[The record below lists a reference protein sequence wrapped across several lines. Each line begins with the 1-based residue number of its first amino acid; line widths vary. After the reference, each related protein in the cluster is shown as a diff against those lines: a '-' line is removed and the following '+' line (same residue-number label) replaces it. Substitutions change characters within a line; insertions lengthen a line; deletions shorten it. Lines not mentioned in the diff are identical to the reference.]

1 MPNQT
6 WRGAELDPNGCLSLS
21 TILRSFSAPITEE
34 QAWAIAYQA
43 LKCLQNCLNSCHQ
56 LLLTSD
62 PAHLLMHSEG
72 FVHHLTFQQ
81 PKLQNGAAISR
92 QARQRGNLKSENKA
106 IADLAIVVYA
116 ALDYGLNPNEQ
127 RSLSMDM
134 EDILEKM
141 TSADERQSDDEG
153 IEQDQAEDDDEDDN
167 NGHDQIQH
175 RRPRIKIS
183 GMCAIMLEKCGNHL
197 SATSEAEDHFRNV
210 CRALV
215 SESLELSTFMLKVSE
230 FDEDR
235 ASELKELDMQDW
247 ARLWVQCIR
256 DLRHGVKLKKTN
268 YSKTPVE
275 FEMTP
280 YEILMDDIR
289 SRRYKLNKIM
299 VDGEIPQM
307 VKKDAHNI
315 ILEFIRSRPPLRPA
329 SKRAIQP
336 TRRESTPVELL
347 MESIRNSKARSSLRK
362 TAGPKPRRK
371 FMSVHESSRT
381 FIQDDDVANGPKTR
395 FNTLG
400 SQDKPDGH
408 HTTRK
413 MIRVDQNDMDE
424 LLNFSGDETDIESMG
439 GLSRQ
444 VSRDSS
450 VSNRDLRMMNGDKHS
465 KDKPDVPQ
473 RNDISRVAKD
483 LAMYGKSEEMD
494 QRRHSVSVC
503 ETPVKMRTTNP
514 RRQKLFIKA
523 DSRSS
528 TSISS
533 SNATTPSSSGRAT
546 PIFGA
551 HTNESLAAPSG
562 EETFLSPSYGLNTAQ
577 MHANLQSEFLQSVS
591 QHSDKDSTMKDAPI
605 KKPTRIKSLRQP
617 KLQVKPLKDLA
628 TKPPP
633 VGSSVPN
640 VSLAAGNGKRRLGD
654 KVAIPV
660 VRKKPIFEVKPKTPI
675 VAKPKNGPRGTR
687 ITKPT
692 HKEPI
697 KDKIEDEISVDKNV
711 PEKKRP
717 TLKERLLAKRGAE
730 GNEIPNFDAPI
741 SKSDGKELALI
752 QATMMIRGLQ
762 KGQSLCVASSTL
774 ERNDVQKL
782 TDNSPGNPHLL
793 TKSTSL
799 NGLSPSKTE
808 MNPNLMPSKSLTC
821 VKTKLF
827 QNLQASSKDKAIN
840 SSSSSLVITTT
851 FESIPEDVEEDSSD
865 SDRYPLER
873 SVTHEPQN
881 SSTTSSEETLI
892 GPPIN
897 VLNNTIELCIIN
909 ERLKGLLKSLVPS
922 WNDDNL
928 EPFCTIKQWTKEHWA
943 AALETLDL
951 NLDELVHIRSVL
963 TKAELE
969 SLPLDGTFKEDVE
982 KGKMRIPLEHFSS
995 IPSFALS
1002 PKVMSSLGPE
1012 NQVSSTSPNPT
1023 CLSSEA
1029 KPQKKPIRTKSFV
1042 QTIRNRV
1049 SSNLPSLRN
1058 SAGSAPT
1065 SPEMGRKSSSGPPAH
1080 FRDQIHAYGSL
1091 NYLNVPEEDEYEGSG
1106 SASLPAN
1113 VLEGT
1118 KRVGSKKSKEESL
1131 QGAMLQVCSD
1141 CREMVLQVIRAQ
1153 RTAKRFQMT
1162 KMMFANAPKST
1173 MYAKDEIF

>member
-1 MPNQT
+1 MPNQP
-6 WRGAELDPNGCLSLS
+6 WRGAELDPNGCLPLS

-62 PAHLLMHSEG
+62 PAHLLIHSEG

-81 PKLQNGAAISR
+81 PKQQIRPSTAAR
-92 QARQRGNLKSENKA
+92 VRQRGNLNSENKA

-127 RSLSMDM
+127 RSLSLDM

-153 IEQDQAEDDDEDDN
+153 IEQDQGEDEDDDGRNGDKEVEEDDN
-167 NGHDQIQH
+167 NGNDEIEH
-175 RRPRIKIS
+175 RRQRIKIS
-183 GMCAIMLEKCGNHL
+183 GMCAIMLEKCANHL

-215 SESLELSTFMLKVSE
+215 SESLELSTFMQKVSE

-329 SKRAIQP
+329 SKRSIQP

-371 FMSVHESSRT
+371 FASVHESSRT
-381 FIQDDDVANGPKTR
+381 FIRDDELANGPTTR
-395 FNTLG
+395 YNTLG
-400 SQDKPDGH
+400 SQERPDGQD
-408 HTTRK
+408 TTRK
-413 MIRVDQNDMDE
+413 MVRVDQNDMDE

-450 VSNRDLRMMNGDKHS
+450 VSNSDLRMTTGNKYSTDEA
-465 KDKPDVPQ
+465 DVPR

-483 LAMYGKSEEMD
+483 LAMYGKSSEMD

-503 ETPVKMRTTNP
+503 ETPMKIRTNNP
-514 RRQKLFIKA
+514 RRQKLFIKS

-528 TSISS
+528 TSLSS
-533 SNATTPSSSGRAT
+533 SNTTTPSSSGRAT

-551 HTNESLAAPSG
+551 QTNGTLAAPL
-562 EETFLSPSYGLNTAQ
+562 EEESFLSPSYGLNTAQ
-577 MHANLQSEFLQSVS
+577 MHANLQSEFLQS
-591 QHSDKDSTMKDAPI
+591 
-605 KKPTRIKSLRQP
+605 
-617 KLQVKPLKDLA
+617 
-628 TKPPP
+628 
-633 VGSSVPN
+633 
-640 VSLAAGNGKRRLGD
+640 
-654 KVAIPV
+654 
-660 VRKKPIFEVKPKTPI
+660 
-675 VAKPKNGPRGTR
+675 
-687 ITKPT
+687 
-692 HKEPI
+692 
-697 KDKIEDEISVDKNV
+697 
-711 PEKKRP
+711 
-717 TLKERLLAKRGAE
+717 
-730 GNEIPNFDAPI
+730 
-741 SKSDGKELALI
+741 
-752 QATMMIRGLQ
+752 
-762 KGQSLCVASSTL
+762 
-774 ERNDVQKL
+774 
-782 TDNSPGNPHLL
+782 
-793 TKSTSL
+793 
-799 NGLSPSKTE
+799 
-808 MNPNLMPSKSLTC
+808 
-821 VKTKLF
+821 
-827 QNLQASSKDKAIN
+827 
-840 SSSSSLVITTT
+840 
-851 FESIPEDVEEDSSD
+851 
-865 SDRYPLER
+865 
-873 SVTHEPQN
+873 
-881 SSTTSSEETLI
+881 
-892 GPPIN
+892 
-897 VLNNTIELCIIN
+897 
-909 ERLKGLLKSLVPS
+909 
-922 WNDDNL
+922 
-928 EPFCTIKQWTKEHWA
+928 EHWA

-982 KGKMRIPLEHFSS
+982 KGKICFLCMKTRFGIFVWGVRCQLCKQQVCSKCSSKMRIPLEHFSS

-1002 PKVMSSLGPE
+1002 PKVMPSLGQE
-1012 NQVSSTSPNPT
+1012 TSQASSTSPDPT
-1023 CLSSEA
+1023 LNQSE
-1029 KPQKKPIRTKSFV
+1029 KQQQKKPIRTKSFV

-1065 SPEMGRKSSSGPPAH
+1065 SPELGRKSGIEPPGSM
-1080 FRDQIHAYGSL
+1080 RDQTSGYGSL

-1113 VLEGT
+1113 VLDGT
-1118 KRVGSKKSKEESL
+1118 KRGGSKKSKEESL

-1162 KMMFANAPKST
+1162 KMMFAKAPKST
-1173 MYAKDEIF
+1173 IYAKEEIF

>member
-577 MHANLQSEFLQSVS
+577 MHANLQSEFLQS
-591 QHSDKDSTMKDAPI
+591 
-605 KKPTRIKSLRQP
+605 
-617 KLQVKPLKDLA
+617 
-628 TKPPP
+628 
-633 VGSSVPN
+633 
-640 VSLAAGNGKRRLGD
+640 
-654 KVAIPV
+654 
-660 VRKKPIFEVKPKTPI
+660 
-675 VAKPKNGPRGTR
+675 
-687 ITKPT
+687 
-692 HKEPI
+692 
-697 KDKIEDEISVDKNV
+697 
-711 PEKKRP
+711 
-717 TLKERLLAKRGAE
+717 
-730 GNEIPNFDAPI
+730 
-741 SKSDGKELALI
+741 
-752 QATMMIRGLQ
+752 
-762 KGQSLCVASSTL
+762 
-774 ERNDVQKL
+774 
-782 TDNSPGNPHLL
+782 
-793 TKSTSL
+793 
-799 NGLSPSKTE
+799 
-808 MNPNLMPSKSLTC
+808 
-821 VKTKLF
+821 
-827 QNLQASSKDKAIN
+827 
-840 SSSSSLVITTT
+840 
-851 FESIPEDVEEDSSD
+851 
-865 SDRYPLER
+865 
-873 SVTHEPQN
+873 
-881 SSTTSSEETLI
+881 
-892 GPPIN
+892 
-897 VLNNTIELCIIN
+897 
-909 ERLKGLLKSLVPS
+909 
-922 WNDDNL
+922 
-928 EPFCTIKQWTKEHWA
+928 EHWA

-982 KGKMRIPLEHFSS
+982 KGKICFLCMKTRFGIFVWGVRCQLCKQQVCSKCSSKMRIPLEHFSS